1 MTAHTPARV
10 ATSMR
15 QERIPILDG
24 WRAVSILAVL
34 GAHLLP
40 IGPKWMRLNEEA
52 GAFGMALFFT
62 LSGFLIISFLDAGMP
77 VKTFLLKRCARV
89 VPLSWAAMLF
99 LVLIAPYGPIT
110 ILRNFLFDSNLPP
123 VDLLHGGEHLWSL
136 CLEMQFYLT
145 AAMIYLV
152 YRPLGK
158 WLIPLLCVSVTAARI
173 ITGTPISVI
182 TWFRADEI
190 LAGGIIAL
198 AYRGRFGSSA
208 RNVLAGLQTLPLL
221 FAYLIVAHPSAGPL
235 QYLRPYI
242 AALLVGSSLSNAP
255 RWLERVLVTRAMAYI
270 AEVSYALYIVHGVLS
285 HTWLGS
291 GEKLEKYLKRPL
303 LFGATFALA
312 HLSTRYFEQPIIRAV
327 RPRAPRGDLV
337 TH

>member
-1 MTAHTPARV
+1 MTAHAP
-10 ATSMR
+10 TSGIVR
-15 QERIPILDG
+15 LKHERIPILDG

-40 IGPKWMRLNEEA
+40 IGPKWLHLNDEA

-89 VPLSWAAMLF
+89 VPLSWTAMLF
-99 LVLIAPYGPIT
+99 LILLEKYDPVT
-110 ILRNFLFDSNLPP
+110 IGRNLLFNSNLPP
-123 VDLLHGGEHLWSL
+123 VVLLHGGEHLWSL
-136 CLEMQFYLT
+136 CLEMQFYL
-145 AAMIYLV
+145 AAAAIYLTS
-152 YRPLGK
+152 RSLGK
-158 WLIPLLCVSVTAARI
+158 WLIPLLCVSITIARI
-173 ITGTPISVI
+173 VTGTPISII

-198 AYRGRFGSSA
+198 GYRGRFGS
-208 RNVLAGLQTLPLL
+208 NVNTALAKLPTWPMLIM
-221 FAYLIVAHPSAGPL
+221 YLIVSHPDAGPL
-235 QYLRPYI
+235 QYLRPYA
-242 AALLVGSSLSNAP
+242 AALLVGSSLTNAP
-255 RWLERVLVTRAMAYI
+255 KWLERVLVTRVMAYI
-270 AEVSYALYIVHGVLS
+270 AEISYALYIIHGVLS

-291 GEKLEKYLKRPL
+291 GDKLVKYLKRPL

-312 HLSTRYFEQPIIRAV
+312 HLSTRYFEQPITRSVKQRSPVSAM
-327 RPRAPRGDLV
+327 V

>member
-1 MTAHTPARV
+1 MTAQTPSPGLTRI
-10 ATSMR
+10 R
-15 QERIPILDG
+15 HERIPILDG

-40 IGPKWMRLNEEA
+40 IGPKWLHLNDEA

-89 VPLSWAAMLF
+89 VPLSWAAMIF
-99 LVLIAPYGPIT
+99 LILMEKYGPVT
-110 ILRNFLFDSNLPP
+110 IGRNFLFNANLPP

-145 AAMIYLV
+145 AASIFLISKS
-152 YRPLGK
+152 LGK
-158 WLIPLLCVSVTAARI
+158 WLIPLLCVSVTIARI
-173 ITGTPISVI
+173 VTSTPISII

-198 AYRGRFGSSA
+198 TYRGRFGLTLKTA
-208 RNVLAGLQTLPLL
+208 LAKLPTWPMLII
-221 FAYLIVAHPSAGPL
+221 YLVVSHPDAGPL
-235 QYLRPYI
+235 QYLRPY
-242 AALLVGSSLSNAP
+242 AASLLVGSSLTNAP
-255 RWLERVLVTRAMAYI
+255 RWLERILVRPMMTYI
-270 AEVSYALYIVHGVLS
+270 AEISYALYIIHGVLS

-291 GEKLEKYLKRPL
+291 GDKLEKYLKRPL

-312 HLSTRYFEQPIIRAV
+312 HFSTRYFEQPITRSV
-327 RPRAPRGDLV
+327 RLRAPGSAMI